1 MANPG
6 PSMGRPPSGDEQM
19 WMDMGKE
26 LEKGSIDAVEGMAK
40 NLLTAVGVLEGLY
53 FHAVS
58 FEKVHERV
66 GSIAQW
72 LGTPTWIVALLFG
85 VPAVLWL
92 LSAGAAMLALT
103 VRRHDLQM
111 DVPAELAQ
119 QIRGI
124 AAEKYKWARRGI
136 WLLLAGL
143 AVLSVNLIVY
153 LAA

>member
-1 MANPG
+1 
-6 PSMGRPPSGDEQM
+6 MGRPPSDNQQM
-19 WMDMGKE
+19 WLDMGKE
-26 LEKGSIDAVEGMAK
+26 VVKGSIDAVEGMAK

-58 FEKVHERV
+58 FEKVHDRV

-72 LGTPTWIVALLFG
+72 LGTSTWVVVVLFG
-85 VPAVLWL
+85 LPAVLWL
-92 LSAGAAMLALT
+92 LSASAAMQALT

-111 DVPAELAQ
+111 DVPSELAQ

-124 AAEKYKWARRGI
+124 AAKKFMWARWGI
-136 WLLLAGL
+136 WLLLLGL